1 MAPRIT
7 PGSFREV
14 GPVAWIVSW
23 VSGRVQGTAPPNI
36 FLTLGRNKGLL
47 LGWVHFAGKMM
58 PGGKIPNRDTEMII
72 LRVARARECEY
83 EILHHE
89 IRAKKY
95 GYDESAVPSAR
106 DGVLLA
112 ATDELLAT
120 RNLSDETW
128 ASLRSELN
136 EKQAIE
142 FLMLVGHY
150 DMLATT
156 INTLRVEPDPH

>member
-1 MAPRIT
+1 MTPRIT
-7 PGSFREV
+7 PGRARDV
-14 GPVAWIVSW
+14 GPLTWIISW
-23 VSGRVQGTAPPNI
+23 VSGRVQGTGPPNI
-36 FLTLGRNKGLL
+36 FLTLGRNRGLF

-72 LRVARARECEY
+72 LRTARTRVCEY

-89 IRAKKY
+89 LRAKKY
-95 GYDESAVPSAR
+95 GYDEAAPPSAR
-106 DGVLLA
+106 DAILLG

-128 ASLRSELN
+128 SALGTQLN
-136 EKQAIE
+136 DKQRIE

-156 INTLRVEPDPH
+156 INTLRVEPDAH